1 MNKLSY
7 LIAFA
12 LFTTACVSSEGDPTT
27 VGEDPTTSSLLTTTS
42 PTEPECVHLTGGAGP
57 VNTGSVA
64 GNALFLSGESFLC
77 ANDVVVVSDTDLNTV
92 AAAAQ
97 LAAALGGPLLFPDP
111 RLAAELGRLDPA
123 RIHVLGTAT
132 FQAPPSAELILHSV
146 SEAVDAARS
155 ALDVDDEIRLPA
167 VPDASTIVETIGA
180 IVDRDRV
187 VLPQTN
193 PSGTPP
199 TPDVDAEDVIS
210 GLAVTS
216 ASESVW
222 LVDASDSLQLLMA
235 AATGRTIGS
244 VVVGYDPTDVLA
256 HPEVGTALAG
266 RPVSSIRF
274 VGAAPDTSDWELAVL
289 ANGRQVPGGGYFI
302 LPEDEPRRYVA
313 YYGHPE
319 TTALGAL
326 GEQGPSATLDKLAP
340 YLAAYE
346 GDGRKTIPTFEMLAS
361 VASAPITDG
370 DYSYEWPIDTFDQ
383 WIEVATENDVY
394 VILDLQPGRD
404 DFLNQAKQYRDLLLL
419 PNVGLALDPEWR
431 LGPDE
436 VHLRQVGHVD
446 AAEVNL
452 VVDWLADLV
461 RDNGLPQKML
471 IVHQFRLDMILNREI
486 LKQRPELQM
495 IVQMDG
501 DGFEA
506 QKDNTYAAL
515 TRNTE
520 DAHWS
525 WGWKNFFDEDEPGPP
540 SPEST
545 MGKNPSPV
553 YVSYQ

>member
-7 LIAFA
+7 LLA
-12 LFTTACVSSEGDPTT
+12 LALVSGACVSSDG
-27 VGEDPTTSSLLTTTS
+27 DPTTSSAPSTSSSQSTTS
-42 PTEPECVHLTGGAGP
+42 PTERECVHLTGGAGP

-64 GNALFLSGESFLC
+64 GDALFLSGESFLC
-77 ANDVVVVSDTDLNTV
+77 SNDVVVVSDTDLNTV

-97 LAAALGGPLLFPDP
+97 LAAAVGGPLLFPDP
-111 RLAAELGRLDPA
+111 RLAAELGRLNPA

-132 FQAPPSAELILHSV
+132 FQAPPSAELISHTV
-146 SEAVDAARS
+146 GEAVDAAKD
-155 ALDVDDEIRLPA
+155 ALDVDQEVRLPA
-167 VPDASTIVETIGA
+167 APDASTIVETIGA

-187 VLPQTN
+187 VLPQTD

-199 TPDVDAEDVIS
+199 APNVATEEVIS
-210 GLAVTS
+210 GLAEVS
-216 ASESVW
+216 AAESVW

-244 VVVGYDPTDVLA
+244 VVVGYDPTDIWA

-266 RPVSSIRF
+266 RPVSAIRF
-274 VGAAPDTSDWELAVL
+274 VGAVPAASDWELAVL
-289 ANGRQVPGGGYFI
+289 ANGQQLPGGGFLI
-302 LPEDEPRRYVA
+302 LPEEDPRRYVA

-326 GEQGPSATLDKLAP
+326 GEQGPKATLDVLAP

-370 DYSYEWPIDTFDQ
+370 DYSYEWPIETFEQ
-383 WIEVATENDVY
+383 WIEVANENGAY
-394 VILDLQPGRD
+394 VVLDLQPGRD
-404 DFLNQAKQYRDLLLL
+404 DFLNQAMQYEELLMH
-419 PNVGLALDPEWR
+419 PHVGLALDPEWR
-431 LGPDE
+431 LRPNQ
-436 VHLRQVGHVD
+436 VHLRQVGRVD
-446 AAEVNL
+446 AAEVNT

-471 IVHQFRLDMILNREI
+471 IVHQFRLDMIQNREI

-495 IVQMDG
+495 IIQMDG
-501 DGFEA
+501 DGLEA
-506 QKDNTYAAL
+506 QKDDTYSAI
-515 TRNTE
+515 TRGTE
-520 DAHWS
+520 GVHWS

-545 MGKNPSPV
+545 MGKDPAPV